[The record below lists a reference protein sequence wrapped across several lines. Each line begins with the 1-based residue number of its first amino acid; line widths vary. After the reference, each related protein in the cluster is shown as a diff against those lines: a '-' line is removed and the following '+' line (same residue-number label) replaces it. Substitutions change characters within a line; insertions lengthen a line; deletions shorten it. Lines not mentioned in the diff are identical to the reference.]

1 MTTQRRMLADHL
13 EQVERDLVEVS
24 EQLATG
30 ELDAATAERL
40 RTTYRTELG
49 ALEERISRIDD
60 DRPER
65 PARDRRRAMIGAVL
79 LLAGFVAVALVL
91 MATVAQRRPGELA
104 TGGIVGDVAG
114 GRVDLAD
121 VTNEEMER
129 VVAENPGV
137 VGMRMALA
145 ARYFEAGEFDDA
157 LPHYMT
163 VLEQDPDNAEA
174 LANVGW
180 MTHLSGRPDVG
191 VAFVERAIAAAPDH
205 AQAYWFLAN
214 IRFHGL
220 DDPAGA
226 VEPLE
231 RLLTYEG
238 LPDEIRTQAEA
249 LLAEAR
255 G

>member
-1 MTTQRRMLADHL
+1 
-13 EQVERDLVEVS
+13 
-24 EQLATG
+24 
-30 ELDAATAERL
+30 
-40 RTTYRTELG
+40 
-49 ALEERISRIDD
+49 
-60 DRPER
+60 
-65 PARDRRRAMIGAVL
+65 
-79 LLAGFVAVALVL
+79 
-91 MATVAQRRPGELA
+91 
-104 TGGIVGDVAG
+104 
-114 GRVDLAD
+114 
-121 VTNEEMER
+121 
-129 VVAENPGV
+129 
-137 VGMRMALA
+137 MALA